1 MTKAELIKAL
11 SDLDDDATIYV
22 AMNSIDSNGMR
33 YATHVWFDDKVT
45 GAKLQNEIT
54 IVGEY

>member
-11 SDLDDDATIYV
+11 SDLDDDATISV
-22 AMNSIDSNGMR
+22 ATNSIDNGME
-33 YATHVWFDDKVT
+33 YATGIWFCDKVT
-45 GAKLQNEIT
+45 GSEVQNEIT